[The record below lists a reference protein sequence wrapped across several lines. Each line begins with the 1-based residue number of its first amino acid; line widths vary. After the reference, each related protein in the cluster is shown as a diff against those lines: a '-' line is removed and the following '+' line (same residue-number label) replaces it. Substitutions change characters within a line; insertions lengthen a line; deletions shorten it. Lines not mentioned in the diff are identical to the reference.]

1 MHFLLGRLI
10 LHKASSSRFQER
22 SAMDR
27 SISLASSRQMGA
39 SKAITVASTKPT
51 NAILVLA
58 VMAPGMLNLRQQ
70 DKSCS
75 HLEAI
80 LRFLHERANQ
90 YAMVRASRSRAFLL
104 TRQQAHPPP
113 TRLPPPRP
121 TTSSRRDPA

>member
-1 MHFLLGRLI
+1 MDFLPGQLI
-10 LHKASSSRFQER
+10 LPDASISRFQER

-39 SKAITVASTKPT
+39 SKVATVASTQPT
-51 NAILVLA
+51 IAILALV

-80 LRFLHERANQ
+80 LRKSPTANSVVLLH
-90 YAMVRASRSRAFLL
+90 L
-104 TRQQAHPPP
+104 TTAPFGHIYTPH
-113 TRLPPPRP
+113 
-121 TTSSRRDPA
+121 